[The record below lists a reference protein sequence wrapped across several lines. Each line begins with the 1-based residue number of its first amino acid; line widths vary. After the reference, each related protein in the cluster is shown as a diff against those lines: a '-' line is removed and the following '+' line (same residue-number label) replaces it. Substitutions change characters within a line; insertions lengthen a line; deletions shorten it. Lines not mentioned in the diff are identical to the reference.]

1 MRYLRFFASSLLV
14 ASLLGGCASKQEE
27 LFNQPAAFWYEQI
40 IKDIKDRDLES
51 ADLHYT
57 SMASEHVASPLLE
70 EAMLILAHAHMED
83 EEYLLA
89 NFYLD
94 EYVKRYGNPARVEY
108 ARFLKIKANFA
119 SFSYPN
125 RNQQLLLD
133 TIEETKEFVKRYPQ
147 SAYRPM
153 VETILTKMELGEYY
167 LKQEI
172 AALYKR
178 TGKDASAAIY
188 EEKLQST
195 PLKDANMIKPTLPW
209 YRALFE

>member
-1 MRYLRFFASSLLV
+1 MRHLRFLASSLLV
-14 ASLLGGCASKQEE
+14 AALLGGCASKQEE

-40 IKDIKDRDLES
+40 ISDIKNRDLEA

-57 SMASEHVASPLLE
+57 SMASEHIASPLLE
-70 EAMLILAHAHMED
+70 EVMLILAHAHIED
-83 EEYLLA
+83 EQYLLA

-94 EYVKRYGNPARVEY
+94 EYTKRYGNPAKVEY

-133 TIEETKEFVKRYPQ
+133 TIEETKEFVRRYPE
-147 SAYRPM
+147 SVYRPL

-172 AALYKR
+172 ASLYKR
-178 TGKDASAAIY
+178 TGKHESAALY

-195 PLKDANMIKPTLPW
+195 PLKDANMIEPKVPW